1 MRRPLTFFI
10 PAIILL
16 TACNTATPGATPT
29 PITVQYTAASIP
41 WLADVYDCAGGSVI
55 ISEQRAANYQD
66 PQGFDLTMRVGQPD
80 NLASPAYQ
88 IGEED
93 ILVIVN
99 TQNPVNMLTAEQ
111 MRGLFTGQT
120 LNWEG
125 VGGSNATVQVWV
137 YSQGEDIQQIFDTAA
152 LGSRRTT
159 SNARL
164 ATSPDE
170 MAKAIA
176 ADVNAV
182 GILTRHWKGS
192 NVTDAL
198 NAATA
203 PVLALTKTG
212 PQSTVQD
219 LIACLQNRTP

>member
-1 MRRPLTFFI
+1 MFMTVRVRTWSSLSSELQTSK
-10 PAIILL
+10 
-16 TACNTATPGATPT
+16 TPQA
-29 PITVQYTAASIP
+29 
-41 WLADVYDCAGGSVI
+41 
-55 ISEQRAANYQD
+55 
-66 PQGFDLTMRVGQPD
+66 FDLTIRIGQPD

-99 TQNPVNMLTAEQ
+99 PQNPVKVLTVEQ

-120 LNWEG
+120 SNWQG

-137 YSQGEDIQQIFDTAA
+137 YSPGEDIQQIFDTAA
-152 LGSRRTT
+152 LGGSRIS

-192 NVTDAL
+192 NVTDAFT
-198 NAATA
+198 AVTA
-203 PVLALTKTG
+203 PVLALTKAE
-212 PQSTVQD
+212 PQGTVQD